1 MTTRQHRRE
10 GTIARR
16 YATRPAKPYLGP
28 GAGSRRATPPL
39 RASDG
44 THTGDRIVAG
54 LLVVVVIL
62 CTVGMFAGIVR
73 HILVE
78 GGLL

>member
-16 YATRPAKPYLGP
+16 YATRPAKPYLTTGDT
-28 GAGSRRATPPL
+28 SRSPIPLL

-62 CTVGMFAGIVR
+62 CAVGMFANIVR
-73 HILVE
+73 YILVE